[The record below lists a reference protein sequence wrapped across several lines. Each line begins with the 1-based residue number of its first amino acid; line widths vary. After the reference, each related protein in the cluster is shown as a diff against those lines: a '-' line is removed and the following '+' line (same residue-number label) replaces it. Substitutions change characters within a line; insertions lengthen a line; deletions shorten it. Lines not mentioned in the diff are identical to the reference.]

1 MSSWAN
7 KIKRLDMLGQGLKF
21 TMQGSE
27 MYQTYFGA
35 VITIVSYFIVLMYGA
50 YQFQIMVLREA
61 TN

>member
-1 MSSWAN
+1 MERWPN

-27 MYQTYFGA
+27 KYQTYFGA
-35 VITIVSYFIVLMYGA
+35 AITVVSYFIVLMYGA
-50 YQFQIMVLREA
+50 YQFQILILRGA